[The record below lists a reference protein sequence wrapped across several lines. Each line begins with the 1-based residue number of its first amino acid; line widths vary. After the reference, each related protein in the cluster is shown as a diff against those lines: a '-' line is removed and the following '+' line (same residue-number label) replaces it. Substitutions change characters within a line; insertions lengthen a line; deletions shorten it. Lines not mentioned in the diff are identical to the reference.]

1 MKALGVALLAGVLLV
16 GCASSQSAVGSM
28 KENDLEKVTMKV
40 AKETAMG
47 GYSLVSVDEVK
58 KMLDNK
64 EAVKLVDTMPASAYK
79 NGFIPTAA
87 NFAFEAKYA
96 GNWEKDSLS
105 GSQAK
110 FKELLGNDLNTKI
123 VFYCGFNL
131 CARSDNGALW
141 AKKLG
146 YTNVYRMPGGINA
159 WKDAGFDIAK

>member
-64 EAVKLVDTMPASAYK
+64 EAVKLVDTMPESDYK
-79 NGFIPTAA
+79 NGFIPTAV
-87 NFAFEAKYA
+87 NFAFEKKYA

-110 FKELLGNDLNTKI
+110 FKELLGNDLNAKI